1 MTAMLAFYDLYMN
14 LTLFPDIITVLLIL
28 GKNWLKYGQNRVRKA
43 KMPGRFSPYFCLMRK
58 NVVVIGGGIIG
69 LSSAYYLQKAGHQ
82 VTVLDR
88 SDFMDNCSYGN
99 CGYVCPSHFIP
110 LATPGIVRQGLKWML
125 NSQSPF
131 YVQPRLNRS
140 LIDWGVK
147 FMKSAT
153 PEHVDRSAVPLK
165 DIAVLSQFEYE
176 NTWLPLPHFDFA
188 YQHKGLLEIFQTQ
201 AAAEHAHHTVEKAH
215 ELGLDVDLLDHNALQ
230 EKEPH
235 TRINGLGAIFFKCDG
250 HLYPDKLMRGLI
262 SLLKSSGVELIPN
275 QEVVRVETG
284 NGAVRRLITPT
295 RSFEAETVIVAT
307 GSWSREMAALLDTRL
322 PLVPGR
328 GYSVTLEDS
337 PYHVNYPAILVEG
350 RAAITPMD
358 GNKIRFGGTMEITS
372 TNTPPRYARVQGI
385 LNAVKRFFPEFDV
398 PMPPAEKIWYGYR
411 PCSADGLPYI
421 GRIKKYNNVV
431 IATGHSMLGL
441 SLGAGTGRLVSELVD
456 ERPTSID
463 LTPFAV
469 ERFG

>member
-1 MTAMLAFYDLYMN
+1 
-14 LTLFPDIITVLLIL
+14 
-28 GKNWLKYGQNRVRKA
+28 
-43 KMPGRFSPYFCLMRK
+43 MRK

-69 LSSAYYLQKAGHQ
+69 LSSAYYLQKAGHS
-82 VTVLDR
+82 VTVLDK

-131 YVQPRLNRS
+131 YVQPRLSRS
-140 LIDWGVK
+140 LIDWGLK

-153 PEHVDRSAVPLK
+153 PEHVDRSAFPLK
-165 DIAVLSQFEYE
+165 DIAILSQSEYE
-176 NTWLPLPHFDFA
+176 NTWRPLPHFGFA
-188 YQHKGLLEIFQTQ
+188 YEHKGLLEIFQTR
-201 AAAEHAHHTVEKAH
+201 AAAEHARHTVEKAH
-215 ELGLDVDLLDHNALQ
+215 ALGLSDTELLDQQALQ

-235 TRINGLGAIFFKCDG
+235 TRINGLGAIFFRCDA
-250 HLYPDKLMRGLI
+250 HLYPDKLMHGLLD
-262 SLLKSSGVELIPN
+262 LLRSSGVELLPN
-275 QEVVRVETG
+275 REVVRFETG
-284 NGAVRRLITPT
+284 NGAVKRLITQKPT
-295 RSFEAETVIVAT
+295 KEASSVRTDISALEAFEADMVVVAT

-328 GYSVTLEDS
+328 GYSVTLENS
-337 PYHVNYPAILVEG
+337 PYRVNHPAILVEG

-385 LNAVKRFFPEFDV
+385 LNAVKRFFPDFDV
-398 PMPPAEKIWYGYR
+398 PMPPREKIWYGYR

-421 GRIKKYNNVV
+421 GRIKRYNNVV

-441 SLGAGTGRLVSELVD
+441 SLGAGTGKLVSELVD
-456 ERPTSID
+456 ERPSSID
-463 LTPFAV
+463 LKPFAV